1 METLP
6 ERGSGGLSV
15 RFTVHL
21 PLSDRPVCHD
31 SDIHVKGRQ
40 MGSRLHP
47 NTWSSSRNR
56 RQDVVGLVPIG
67 IGVYRIWNEVGPRYQ
82 ASCIEG

>member
-21 PLSDRPVCHD
+21 PLPDRPVCHD
-31 SDIHVKGRQ
+31 SNIHVKGGP
-40 MGSRLHP
+40 MESRLYP
-47 NTWSSSRNR
+47 DTWSSSRNR
-56 RQDVVGLVPIG
+56 RQNVVGLVPIG
-67 IGVYRIWNEVGPRYQ
+67 IGVYRIWNEVGPRNQ
-82 ASCIEG
+82 ASRSEG